1 MLFLFFKKMGQE
13 DSLYHRCSYGKKIG
27 VKQGNL
33 QISLV
38 MKNVFVQQMNLFGE
52 KQKKNISKEETI

>member
-33 QISLV
+33 QIS
-38 MKNVFVQQMNLFGE
+38 
-52 KQKKNISKEETI
+52 